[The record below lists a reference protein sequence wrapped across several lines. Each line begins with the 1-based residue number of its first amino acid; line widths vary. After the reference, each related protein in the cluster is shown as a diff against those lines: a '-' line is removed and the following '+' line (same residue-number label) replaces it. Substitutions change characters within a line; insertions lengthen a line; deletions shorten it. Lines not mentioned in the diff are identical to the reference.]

1 MRLDQYDKSSFDRG
15 AARFTEAVWFV
26 CQGLFFLPRFPWPS
40 ALRVWL
46 LRRFGARIGMGMV
59 IRSGV
64 NITFPWRFT
73 AGDHVWIG
81 EQVTIL
87 SLAPVSLGSQVCL
100 SQRVYLCSG
109 SHDWRSETFDLA
121 VRPIVIEE
129 GAWVAAL
136 AFIGPG
142 VTVGRGG
149 VVSAGTV
156 LLQSMPPDSFAR
168 GNPAVIV
175 PKTGARPSPAKGD

>member
-1 MRLDQYDKSSFDRG
+1 MRLDLYDKSSFDRG
-15 AARFTEAVWFV
+15 AWRVTEALWFF
-26 CQGLFFLPRFPWPS
+26 CQGIFFLPRFPWPS
-40 ALRVWL
+40 SLRVGL
-46 LRRFGARIGMGMV
+46 LRLFGARIGMGLV

-64 NITFPWRFT
+64 TITFPWRFT

-81 EQVTIL
+81 EQTTIL
-87 SLAPVSLGSQVCL
+87 SLAPVRLGSQVCL

-136 AFIGPG
+136 AFVGPG
-142 VTVGRGG
+142 VTIGRGS

-156 LLQSMPPDSFAR
+156 LLQSVPPESFAR
-168 GNPAVIV
+168 GNPAVV
-175 PKTGARPSPAKGD
+175 TAKPGHRPSPGGGD